1 MVLQKQQHTVAMRR
15 TDIGFNMAANIPLGE
30 LKEFKQALIGPQLPD
45 IIDQPYL
52 EISREQPDDAA
63 PLTNR
68 LLPKHKI
75 KAKYIS

>member
-52 EISREQPDDAA
+52 EISRE
-63 PLTNR
+63 
-68 LLPKHKI
+68 
-75 KAKYIS
+75 